1 MDQLVCFP
9 KYSLGGVGGV
19 SYFLT
24 SSSRFTAALVYLWCK
39 TSLGILFEKLSVCA
53 NCMKSILGL
62 CAPFVDLV
70 VESCVE
76 LSFAQIESVP
86 FLALCFHCTVVLC
99 LYSCY
104 KFSLFPR
111 SLVLSALFLLPSLY
125 PPCVVPFT
133 EPFCHVSSL
142 ALRSGF
148 WGGSCLQGLDSYIH
162 VRWLNHRSNQTA
174 WLPNKTFG

>member
-24 SSSRFTAALVYLWCK
+24 SSSRFSAALVYLGCK

-62 CAPFVDLV
+62 CAPLVDLV

-133 EPFCHVSSL
+133 EPFCHVVV
-142 ALRSGF
+142 RPRCGF
-148 WGGSCLQGLDSYIH
+148 FI
-162 VRWLNHRSNQTA
+162 
-174 WLPNKTFG
+174 